1 MNQIEKEQKLTEI
14 RRIVADYATAK
25 ANRIYLGEYRKSLRS
40 MLMKKYETEGAKTA
54 AQQERNAMAD
64 PEYLELLEGLR
75 EAVETEEK
83 LRYELVLHEQE
94 FDAWKSR
101 LYAKTAEMKAY
112 GG

>member
-1 MNQIEKEQKLTEI
+1 MNQIEKEQRLTEI
-14 RRIVADYATAK
+14 RRIVKDYSKAK

-40 MLMKKYETEGAKTA
+40 ILMKKYESTGVKTSS
-54 AQQERNAMAD
+54 AQEKDAMAD

>member
-1 MNQIEKEQKLTEI
+1 MNIEKEQKLEKI
-14 RRIVADYATAK
+14 RQIIAEYAEAK
-25 ANRIYLGEYRKSLRS
+25 ANRVYLSEFRKSKRS

-64 PEYLELLEGLR
+64 PEYLEVLEGLR
-75 EAVETEEK
+75 EAVEAEER
-83 LRYELVLHEQE
+83 LRYELVLQEQE

-101 LYAKTAEMKAY
+101 LYAKTAEIKAY